1 MGILWRV
8 LPFLFVMTAAYADNY
23 QQGREYEE
31 LVFAQPVETG
41 KKIEIREF
49 FWYGCPAC
57 YALEP
62 SLIQWL
68 KHNKPINASF
78 IRTPSIVNP
87 HWQFHARIFYTLDS
101 MKLVDKLHGKIFNA
115 IHRDKKKLDN
125 LDSVLDF
132 IDKHGVDKNHFLKTY
147 KSFGVRLKLK
157 RAGQFD
163 SNYDIHGVPTLVIDG
178 KYRTSASKAGGAERL
193 MKVMEFLI
201 NKAAR
206 ERK

>member
-1 MGILWRV
+1 MSIFWKT
-8 LPFLFVMTAAYADNY
+8 LPFLFVMTSVYADNY
-23 QQGREYEE
+23 QPGREYEK

-57 YALEP
+57 YSLES

-68 KHNKPINASF
+68 KHKKPKNAAF
-78 IRTPSIVNP
+78 IRTPSIVNSS
-87 HWQFHARIFYTLDS
+87 WQFHARVFYTLDS
-101 MKLVDKLHGKIFNA
+101 MKLVDKLHSKIFHA
-115 IHRDKKKLDN
+115 IHRDKRKLNN

-132 IDKHGVDKNHFLKTY
+132 ISKHGVDKNNFIKTF

-178 KYRTSASKAGGAERL
+178 KYRTSASKAGSAERL